1 MVVGRDVPRL
11 LFHLIAVVDDKR
23 IGDDVLFAALNIVR
37 HVLEEAPVDVV
48 VDVEIVVGFLD
59 PIPQIVS
66 DVEADGIYF
75 LRFVEE
81 FDGIIIFHDSL
92 FRHARE
98 LLPAVDQGRYLIGNG
113 LTVGAKFL
121 VPWLRVA
128 VETSCGA
135 GAGDGRR

>member
-48 VDVEIVVGFLD
+48 VDVEIVVGLLD
-59 PIPQIVS
+59 PIPQIVC
-66 DVEADGIYF
+66 DIEADSIHF
-75 LRFVEE
+75 LRLVEE
-81 FDGIIIFHDSL
+81 FDGVVILHDSL

-98 LLPAVDQGRYLIGNG
+98 LLSAVDQGRHLVGNG
-113 LTVGAKFL
+113 LAIGAKFL
-121 VPWLRVA
+121 VPWLRIA
-128 VETSCGA
+128 IEAGRRA
-135 GAGDGRR
+135 GAGDGGR

>member
-1 MVVGRDVPRL
+1 MVVSRDVPRL

-23 IGDDVLFAALNIVR
+23 ISDDVLFAALNIVR
-37 HVLEEAPVDVV
+37 HVLEEASVDVV
-48 VDVEIVVGFLD
+48 VDVEIVVGLLD
-59 PIPQIVS
+59 PIPQIMG

-81 FDGIIIFHDSL
+81 FNRIVILHDSL

-98 LLPAVDQGRYLIGNG
+98 LLSAVDQGRHLVGNG
-113 LTVGAKFL
+113 LAVGSKFL

-128 VETSCGA
+128 IETGRRTR
-135 GAGDGRR
+135 AGDGGR

>member
-37 HVLEEAPVDVV
+37 HILEEASVDVV
-48 VDVEIVVGFLD
+48 VDVEIVVGLLD
-59 PIPQIVS
+59 PIPQIMG

-81 FDGIIIFHDSL
+81 FNRIVILHDSL

-98 LLPAVDQGRYLIGNG
+98 LLSAVDQGRDLIGNG
-113 LTVGAKFL
+113 LAVGAKFL

-128 VETSCGA
+128 IETGRRA
-135 GAGDGRR
+135 GAGNGGR